1 MRSSYTTSLSAVD
14 DRFEYSRRGIFRC
27 RNPYEVPYIIMTV
40 VIIVLCLSI
49 IFAVSIQASANLAS
63 VLFTLIFDALKIVS
77 PIASVF
83 ILVGMIR
90 MILSGDQYTF
100 YADEQKM
107 LIVCPKR
114 DVRADIYYSEVLN
127 VEYIERKR
135 FSKLVGYDVSIYC
148 KGGIH
153 TFKFLFPYKAYKKN
167 KDLTPFVIIEER
179 AGLLERPEFLA
190 GKRID
195 NAGITKNER

>member
-1 MRSSYTTSLSAVD
+1 MRSQYTTSLSAVD

-27 RNPYEVPYIIMTV
+27 RNPYEIPYTIMTII
-40 VIIVLCLSI
+40 IIVLCLSI
-49 IFAVSIQASANLAS
+49 IYAVSIHASANLAS
-63 VLFTLIFDALKIVS
+63 VLITLIFDILKIVS
-77 PIASVF
+77 PIASVL

-90 MILSGDQYTF
+90 VILSGDQYNF
-100 YADEQKM
+100 VADEQKM

-114 DVRADIYYSEVLN
+114 DVRADIYYSDVLN
-127 VEYIERKR
+127 VEYTEKKR
-135 FSKLVGYDVSIYC
+135 FSKLIGYDVNIYC

-153 TFKFLFPYKAYKKN
+153 TFRFLFPYRAYKKN
-167 KDLTPFVIIEER
+167 KDLTPFIIIEER

-195 NAGITKNER
+195 NAGINEER

>member
-63 VLFTLIFDALKIVS
+63 VLFTLKIVS

-195 NAGITKNER
+195 NAGITKHER